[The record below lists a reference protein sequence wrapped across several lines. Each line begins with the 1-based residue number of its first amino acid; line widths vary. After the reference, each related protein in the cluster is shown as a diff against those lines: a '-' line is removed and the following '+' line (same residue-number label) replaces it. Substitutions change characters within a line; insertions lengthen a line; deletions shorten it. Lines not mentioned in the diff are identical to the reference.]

1 MTAVLIWEKN
11 TICSID
17 ITKGLYYKIILI
29 KFQGHALIFYK
40 SDHLLVSNLQKC
52 VLKNK
57 DVQKK
62 IDFNLNRKTINSLY

>member
-1 MTAVLIWEKN
+1 MLKKRD

-52 VLKNK
+52 VPKNK
-57 DVQKK
+57 DVQK